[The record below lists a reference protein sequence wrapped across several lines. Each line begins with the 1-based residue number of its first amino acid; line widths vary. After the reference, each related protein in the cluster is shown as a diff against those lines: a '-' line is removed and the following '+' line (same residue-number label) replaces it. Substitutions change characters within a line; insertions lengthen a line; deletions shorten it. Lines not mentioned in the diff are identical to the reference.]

1 MGANAIAETPPDR
14 EREGSEIAASGAT
27 LRRSTLQAAE
37 LPEDDPRPLH
47 GPNLFPPEQD
57 APGLRAAVLEYM
69 DEMSALARALL
80 RAIYKSL
87 EVPEDHYEAL
97 FEEPTT
103 LFRCFSYPPNDEKWG
118 AKSYAAARLGPRR
131 RRRGWDRVSAVA
143 AAAATRPR
151 PRDATR
157 STGRYAVGEHS
168 DYGFLTILKQDES
181 GGLQVK
187 DEHGEWTDARR
198 RAGSTKGYVASRSS
212 PDERA
217 RASPAS
223 RTSAI
228 PRRRRRSGATRPHP
242 RRCRPSRAP
251 SS

>member
-1 MGANAIAETPPDR
+1 M
-14 EREGSEIAASGAT
+14 
-27 LRRSTLQAAE
+27 
-37 LPEDDPRPLH
+37 H

-131 RRRGWDRVSAVA
+131 RRRGWDRISAVA

-157 STGRYAVGEHS
+157 STQVRGGRA
-168 DYGFLTILKQDES
+168 L
-181 GGLQVK
+181 GLRVPHHPQAGRIRRSAGQGRAWGV
-187 DEHGEWTDARR
+187 DR
-198 RAGSTKGYVASRSS
+198 RAAPRGFNEGLRRVAIV
-212 PDERA
+212 A
-217 RASPAS
+217 
-223 RTSAI
+223 
-228 PRRRRRSGATRPHP
+228 
-242 RRCRPSRAP
+242 
-251 SS
+251 

>member
-1 MGANAIAETPPDR
+1 M
-14 EREGSEIAASGAT
+14 
-27 LRRSTLQAAE
+27 
-37 LPEDDPRPLH
+37 H

-131 RRRGWDRVSAVA
+131 RRRGWDRVSAAGAGTVSA
-143 AAAATRPR
+143 PSPPRRGRALATPR
-151 PRDATR
+151 GRR
-157 STGRYAVGEHS
+157 RYAVGEHS

-228 PRRRRRSGATRPHP
+228 PRRRRRGGATRPHP